1 MTFFGIVTKDNQGKH
16 ARVWSIVLQTLKV
29 DILIC
34 LNSHHNEK
42 LNIIKKISEEEKQFE
57 CPNYGSF
64 PSSAVLLFRG
74 YFLDKVSI
82 FNLKY
87 QLNTENGSKYYRYY
101 TFYFLNFCLI

>member
-1 MTFFGIVTKDNQGKH
+1 
-16 ARVWSIVLQTLKV
+16 VLQTLKV

-34 LNSHHNEK
+34 LNQHHEEK
-42 LNIIKKISEEEKQFE
+42 SKIMNKILEEEKQFDHS
-57 CPNYGSF
+57 NYGSF

-101 TFYFLNFCLI
+101 TFYIFKFLLNI